1 MQVTA
6 LYTAVENPPA
16 RDNGTHRSETVLE
29 ENPFSGLLKSLM
41 EGLNEEKSQGT
52 VGEKQTE
59 SPGEE
64 NSESLSMLMP
74 AGPGLPIQVDCETP
88 GPANADT
95 TAPCEIR
102 EPANADI
109 TAACE
114 TVGADETIGIQSAAG
129 TGMEAKNAVQVP
141 AEVPEGVAEGKEAGI
156 GIMRPAEEGGQGKR
170 VTPSKDSPSQGQGL
184 RVEAGSETVQPGD
197 IPPDTDTHSNRQP
210 KDQTALEAGKQHGN
224 SVKADSGGFD
234 VTKVKG
240 QWPEGKRAGPDP
252 ESGGLKPEVIR
263 YDTQAEV
270 PKTGRWTD
278 TGLDMHSRQT
288 KGQKPVA
295 ADFGANVINQVAEK
309 MRVMLGARKSEI
321 SLQLVPESLGRV
333 RVKLT
338 VTDGILTGRIV
349 VQNDETRAL
358 IQSNIVKL
366 QENLE
371 RQGIPVSKFLVDVGR
386 DGGHGRQQLFQGS
399 RQTFHAKT
407 ELRSYEQD
415 ENRVILTW
423 RGEGTIELLA

>member
-6 LYTAVENPPA
+6 LYTAVENPPT
-16 RDNGTHRSETVLE
+16 RDKGALSSETVPDGG
-29 ENPFSGLLKSLM
+29 PFSGLLKSLM
-41 EGLNEEKSQGT
+41 LGMDEEKSRGAA
-52 VGEKQTE
+52 GEKQIE
-59 SPGEE
+59 SPGQV
-64 NSESLSMLMP
+64 NNESLSMLML
-74 AGPGLPIQVDCETP
+74 AGPGLPLQADCEIQ
-88 GPANADT
+88 GPTEADT
-95 TAPCEIR
+95 TASCG
-102 EPANADI
+102 
-109 TAACE
+109 
-114 TVGADETIGIQSAAG
+114 TVGPDQCLGVQSAAG
-129 TGMEAKNAVQVP
+129 TGLEVKTDIQVQD
-141 AEVPEGVAEGKEAGI
+141 EVPEGVAEADI
-156 GIMRPAEEGGQGKR
+156 GIMQPAEEDRQGKR
-170 VTPSKDSPSQGQGL
+170 VIPTKDGLSQGQDL
-184 RVEAGSETVQPGD
+184 KVEAGSEGIQPGD
-197 IPPDTDTHSNRQP
+197 NPFGNDAILDRQP
-210 KDQTALEAGKQHGN
+210 KDRPEVETGKQPKS

-234 VTKVKG
+234 AAILKG
-240 QWPEGKRAGPDP
+240 QRPEGKRAGPDP
-252 ESGGLKPEVIR
+252 ETVSLKPEAVR
-263 YDTQAEV
+263 YDTQAEG
-270 PKTGRWTD
+270 PKTGRWAD
-278 TGLDMHSRQT
+278 IGQDMQSRQAQ
-288 KGQKPVA
+288 GQEQVTT
-295 ADFGANVINQVAEK
+295 DFGAEVINQVTEK